1 MSEFRIAKRYADA
14 LYLKAEENGA
24 AAAIAEDMRNA
35 LILCKENRE
44 FSAFLGSPVIP
55 AHAKAGAFER
65 IFAGFHTLSQG
76 LLQLLLGR
84 KREDLLPQVAEAF
97 LQAWDKASGRVNA
110 RVISAA
116 PLGDTAREQVSR
128 FVQKQTGAQEVVLQ
142 TEENAEIIGGL
153 VIHFEDKIFDTSIQ
167 SQIQKLKKELNIA

>member
-14 LYLKAEENGA
+14 LYLKAQENGA

-142 TEENAEIIGGL
+142 TEENVEIIGGL
-153 VIHFEDKIFDTSIQ
+153 VIRFEDKIFDTSIQ